1 MSTMVRFLIYSL
13 MASSVLSVRITENA
27 DGQLNRNYDD
37 GDALS
42 IDDSVLILTGKYK
55 GCEGVVEK
63 VSSSKNKVKVRR
75 QCGDGRRGD
84 GKTWWYKP
92 GQVEELIE
100 DEVEEGPAEE
110 DLSEDQD
117 ISLVMNAEFR
127 RNHPLC
133 DRYKDLPAIDP
144 RAKPPVLGGRPVVRR
159 GQRIIFKANG
169 AVATSMTSADFG
181 VLGEGSKTSAR
192 IQGNEIYVDLP
203 ASAPVGEYELHA
215 YKSRSKVATI
225 GFIVVFNPFTCSSCQ
240 EHSDEHEEYV
250 AGDEGLL
257 WQGLSDDYTANVWHH
272 DPFRAANLL
281 ISLALLKEMPVESR
295 GDVVAVSRYLTHA
308 IGEKVCYGK
317 WGEGDYA
324 TGKPDGGYQ
333 CRSKKQISG
342 HPEKWSHRCHDPST
356 WHASSPLLEQ
366 HWGLVQSGAPGT
378 AVQYCQCFVFSGV
391 LTTIGR
397 SLGLATR
404 SVTNFQSAHDVNSDR
419 GVSKFFYSTPTGIWE
434 PVDFPDELCPA
445 WCQRASSAKRKK
457 CDLKA
462 CDKPLRTGK
471 GFSGKCKKC
480 MPCVPCGSRDDSIWS
495 FHVWNEMYFS
505 RGEEQTNGWQAVDS
519 TPQELSNGK
528 FQMGPASV
536 KEVQRGE
543 SDCYDT
549 DFVIGE
555 VNGDIKLFVYDVKDL
570 NDDSKMDALEKGKF
584 VLHEGDPLY
593 LGFRWYTDPFGDI
606 YNTVGFKA
614 VTKKPGTIARKC
626 VKNPHKCQREELDL
640 TPLYKRCPDAQARHD
655 ATCAAGTRDKRLC
668 ADPGKPGSFLEREAE
683 QLEDIAAGQANRS
696 IHELT
701 GGDVE
706 AKFDDFVPKS
716 IELNTPL
723 PMRIKLANRGAEK
736 RTVNIAIT
744 ALGMDY
750 RGMPVIH
757 METRRK
763 KYAMK
768 LPLDGENT
776 LLQRSVAL
784 EPYES
789 HVFEHVVA
797 AENLDENLLESLEVN
812 AAEGNFFLQF
822 HVSAHVAETG
832 QTFGHQP
839 RRHITESQDG

>member
-1 MSTMVRFLIYSL
+1 
-13 MASSVLSVRITENA
+13 
-27 DGQLNRNYDD
+27 
-37 GDALS
+37 
-42 IDDSVLILTGKYK
+42 
-55 GCEGVVEK
+55 
-63 VSSSKNKVKVRR
+63 
-75 QCGDGRRGD
+75 
-84 GKTWWYKP
+84 
-92 GQVEELIE
+92 
-100 DEVEEGPAEE
+100 
-110 DLSEDQD
+110 
-117 ISLVMNAEFR
+117 
-127 RNHPLC
+127 
-133 DRYKDLPAIDP
+133 
-144 RAKPPVLGGRPVVRR
+144 
-159 GQRIIFKANG
+159 
-169 AVATSMTSADFG
+169 
-181 VLGEGSKTSAR
+181 
-192 IQGNEIYVDLP
+192 
-203 ASAPVGEYELHA
+203 
-215 YKSRSKVATI
+215 
-225 GFIVVFNPFTCSSCQ
+225 
-240 EHSDEHEEYV
+240 
-250 AGDEGLL
+250 
-257 WQGLSDDYTANVWHH
+257 
-272 DPFRAANLL
+272 
-281 ISLALLKEMPVESR
+281 MPVESR
-295 GDVVAVSRYLTHA
+295 GDVVAVSRYLTYA

-342 HPEKWSHRCHDPST
+342 HPEKWSHRCRDPST
-356 WHASSPLLEQ
+356 WRASSPLLEQ

-462 CDKPLRTGK
+462 CDTPLRTGK

-570 NDDSKMDALEKGKF
+570 NDATKIDALEKGKF

-593 LGFRWYTDPFGDI
+593 LGLRWYTDPFGDI

-614 VTKKPGTIARKC
+614 VTKKPGTITRKC
-626 VKNPHKCQREELDL
+626 LKNPHKCQREELDL

-655 ATCAAGTRDKRLC
+655 AICAAGTRDSDKRLC
-668 ADPGKPGSFLEREAE
+668 ADPGTPGSFLEREAV
-683 QLEDIAAGQANRS
+683 QLEDANRS

-768 LPLDGENT
+768 LPLDGEKT

-797 AENLDENLLESLEVN
+797 AENLDEHLLESLEVN

-822 HVSAHVAETG
+822 HVPKTFNEMFLFNAAVMGFASSAWMQMVLDQFDDIVCNVANSYRLQEECDVLTLVLAKHRGPIKLPEFKAVMLASLRSLLPKDWDSTHEVAWNWLWENVERILRTQINPKAYEEALARFMQSMDESDLMSLRQGIYKEFFAVAPAGQDYFKQSTTRLYFISDKVMETTCLLYRDPRNMVEEISGLGLRHVAYEI
-832 QTFGHQP
+832 P
-839 RRHITESQDG
+839 TELFSPFVSSAVKVLGDMTTVARPAEFL